1 MNDRIL
7 VGFKTKGREYARPS
21 ASVQTPTTIRQMPT
35 ASVQTPT
42 AIRQMPTAI
51 VQMPTAIR
59 QLLTLIRPTPNRQLP
74 PVIAT
79 HRTL

>member
-7 VGFKTKGREYARPS
+7 VGFKTKGRGYARPS
-21 ASVQTPTTIRQMPT
+21 ASVQTPT
-35 ASVQTPT
+35 V
-42 AIRQMPTAI
+42 IRQMPTAI

>member
-1 MNDRIL
+1 MNDGIL
-7 VGFKTKGREYARPS
+7 VGFKTKGRGYARPS
-21 ASVQTPTTIRQMPT
+21 

-59 QLLTLIRPTPNRQLP
+59 QLLTLIRPTPNRQLL

>member
-1 MNDRIL
+1 MNDGIL
-7 VGFKTKGREYARPS
+7 VGFKTKGRGYARPS
-21 ASVQTPTTIRQMPT
+21 

>member
-1 MNDRIL
+1 MNDGIL
-7 VGFKTKGREYARPS
+7 VGFKTKGRGYARPS
-21 ASVQTPTTIRQMPT
+21 ASVQTPTAIRQM
-35 ASVQTPT
+35 PT

>member
-7 VGFKTKGREYARPS
+7 VGFKTKGRGYARPS
-21 ASVQTPTTIRQMPT
+21 